1 MVKVLVVGQTPPPF
15 GGQIIMTKI
24 LLDGNYGD
32 IRLFHAPIS
41 FSRGMDEVGKFRFK
55 KILKLFPLVLNI
67 VYQRFRYGIDI
78 LYYTPAGPDL
88 LPMYRDF
95 AILLSTRW
103 LFPKCVFHFHSA
115 GGSDNYHRLG
125 SISRFLFRRTYFHVD
140 SAIRLSEFSPRDG
153 EEYRARSNIII
164 PNGIPDLAKGFVRR
178 PTTPPVKILFVGVV
192 RESKG
197 ILILLEAA
205 NRLAKKHLEFEIR
218 IVGKCESPMF
228 EQCVKNTI
236 QELQIESHVH
246 LCGVVS
252 PEEKMAQYREANI
265 FCFPTFF
272 ESESLPMVV
281 MEAMQF
287 SMPIVATR
295 WRGIP
300 SMIEEEGS
308 GFMVPIQDSIAI
320 AQKLELLIKNPE
332 KTQQMGQR
340 GRELFLNKYS
350 IKNYRESMGHLF
362 RQVAGERS

>member
-15 GGQIIMTKI
+15 GGQIMMTKM
-24 LLDGNYGD
+24 LLDANYED
-32 IRLFHAPIS
+32 IRLFHAPMS
-41 FSRGMDEVGKFRFK
+41 FSRGMDEIGKFRFK

-67 VYQRFRYGIDI
+67 IYQRFRYGIDI

-103 LFPKCVFHFHSA
+103 LFPKCVFHFHSG
-115 GGSDNYHRLG
+115 GGSTNYHRLG
-125 SISRFLFRRTYFHVD
+125 KLSRFLFRRTYFHVD

-164 PNGIPDLAKGFVRR
+164 PNGTPDFAKGFIRR
-178 PTTPPVKILFVGVV
+178 STTPPVKILFVGVV

-205 NRLAKKHLEFEIR
+205 NRLAKNNLGYDIR

-228 EQCVKNTI
+228 EQCVKNKI
-236 QELQIESHVH
+236 QELHIEDHIH

-252 PEEKMAQYREANI
+252 HEEKMELYRESNI

-272 ESESLPMVV
+272 ESESLPMVL

-300 SMIEEEGS
+300 SLIEEEVN
-308 GFMVPIQDSIAI
+308 GFMVPTQDSLAI
-320 AQKLELLIKNPE
+320 ANILEILINNPE
-332 KTQQMGQR
+332 KMQQMGER
-340 GRELFLNKYS
+340 GRELFLEKYS
-350 IKNYRESMGHLF
+350 ISKYYESMGHLF
-362 RQVAGERS
+362 RQVAGPSS